1 MDRFFNQGTAHPLP
15 PRTLTNH
22 FPKSNLRWFPLK
34 WWLLCFWW
42 TMDILH
48 VTLKKSFFFT
58 MNKSQIFSVNSFP
71 TLPPL
76 PSMPPNLTSLSNYS
90 LRFFLHSIYVPWSLV
105 AHMEGITVKQVTFI
119 QNSPTKWLQPNRANI
134 TERELLPPRSST
146 WRPQPL
152 PPQRQRH
159 RARAGLAVPHHP
171 LRPPLPGSHTRL
183 WLGSGRF
190 CHHHRTVQ

>member
-1 MDRFFNQGTAHPLP
+1 MDFLTRAQLTRSHLAPLQTTSQ
-15 PRTLTNH
+15 RVTWGDFSLNDDCYGFDGH
-22 FPKSNLRWFPLK
+22 FACDFEE
-34 WWLLCFWW
+34 
-42 TMDILH
+42 I
-48 VTLKKSFFFT
+48 
-58 MNKSQIFSVNSFP
+58 
-71 TLPPL
+71 
-76 PSMPPNLTSLSNYS
+76 
-90 LRFFLHSIYVPWSLV
+90 FFLLNEKKTNFQRKQLSDSAAV
-105 AHMEGITVKQVTFI
+105 AEYASKPHVVVKLQSQVFSSFHLRSMIFVMIMEGITVKQVTFT

-190 CHHHRTVQ
+190 CHHHRSVQ